1 MAKIRSYTCSKCGGA
16 LMVDSDQKNFDCPFC
31 GAAFDFEYF
40 HRKDIGNEAGKNLRM
55 LEFHSAKEKYEYILA
70 TAPTDFEALR
80 GLVLCDGKIGALSS
94 IKTVQKLIACEYQNA
109 GKVLSDVIERA
120 AEKDKAYFSCMADLI
135 SLAGE
140 YSDCD
145 ELDKKLSRRVS
156 GEKKNIAQIED
167 NKEAASTRVRDA
179 VDSLD
184 LDKSRTNIKYPIWT
198 VVFILFWF
206 VLFACYLIWGIWG
219 ALIFL
224 GIFILLFV
232 IRGVYLH
239 SYETEKKSHMERIS
253 SIGQQRHSNL
263 KKMAEIE
270 KEYVEKFHTLQDL
283 DPKNKKDQTESS
295 TTADMY

>member
-16 LMVDSDQKNFDCPFC
+16 LMVDSDQKVFDCPFC

-40 HRKDIGNEAGKNLRM
+40 HRKDIGNEAGRNLRM

-80 GLVLCDGKIGALSS
+80 GLVLCAGKIGALGR
-94 IKTVQKLIACEYQNA
+94 INTVQKLIACDYQNA
-109 GKVLSDVIERA
+109 GKVLSDVTERA

-140 YSDCD
+140 YNDCD
-145 ELDKKLSRRVS
+145 ELDKKLGRRVS
-156 GEKKNIAQIED
+156 GEKKNIAQIDE

-179 VDSLD
+179 VEALD
-184 LDKSRTNIKYPIWT
+184 PDKSITSVKYSIWT
-198 VVFILFWF
+198 IVFILFWF

-232 IRGVYLH
+232 IRAVYLH
-239 SYETEKKSHMERIS
+239 SYETEKESHMERIS
-253 SIGQQRHSNL
+253 KIGQQRSSNR

-270 KEYVEKFHTLQDL
+270 KEYVEKFQMLQDL
-283 DPKNKKDQTESS
+283 DPENNKDQTESS
-295 TTADMY
+295 IT